1 MIFSQTL
8 SSKQKALE
16 INLDPRVYG
25 AFAEIGAGQETAR
38 HFFQAGGAAGTIAK
52 TISAYDMAM
61 SDAIYGKEESNRYVC
76 EPRLLKMLTREFNL
90 IVKRLASTRPDDTC
104 FFAFSNTVAAK
115 SFKGTSDG
123 HGWLGVRFQA
133 YPKAPPSDAIIHI
146 KMFDRE
152 NLQQQETVGQVG
164 VNLIHACFNF
174 CHDHETF
181 VKALME
187 GLSRDRIEIDMIRIE
202 GPAFKGE
209 DSRVWSLELV
219 KRGFTDGVMF
229 DFKGNV
235 LQVSDTLYKKNI
247 LICRGSY
254 RPPTLVN
261 IDMLETG
268 LKNFSQE
275 LPDSEKSS
283 MVVLPEI
290 SMTKFLERGNFNNED
305 FLARVELLASL
316 DQGVLI
322 TNHDSFHHLSSY
334 LSGYTNKKIA
344 IVLGVYNL
352 EDILDPNKY
361 AKNQT
366 GLLGALGSLMG
377 QNTRLYVYPA
387 SEEDQG
393 KGEME
398 SLKTSS
404 NIAIKESI
412 KPIMQFFK
420 KNNLI
425 KDIKDFKKGVT
436 GIWSRTVLRKI
447 QNGEEGWEKDV
458 PEIVAKTVK
467 EKSLFGIQ
475 S

>member
-8 SSKQKALE
+8 SPKQKALE
-16 INLDPRVYG
+16 INLDPRIYG

-61 SDAIYGKEESNRYVC
+61 SDAIYGKEETHRYVC
-76 EPRLLKMLTREFNL
+76 EPRLLKMLNREFSL
-90 IVKRLASTRPDDTC
+90 IVKRLQSTRPDDTC
-104 FFAFSNTVAAK
+104 FFAFSNTVAAR
-115 SFKGTSDG
+115 SFKGQTDG
-123 HGWLGVRFQA
+123 QGWLGVRFQA
-133 YPKAPPSDAIIHI
+133 YPKAPPSDAVIHI
-146 KMFDRE
+146 KMFDKE
-152 NLQQQETVGQVG
+152 NLQQQETVGRVG

-181 VKALME
+181 VKALMD
-187 GLSRDRIEIDMIRIE
+187 GLSRDRIEVDMIRVD

-219 KRGFTDGVMF
+219 KRGFTDGIMF
-229 DFKGNV
+229 DSKGNV
-235 LQVSDTLYKKNI
+235 LQVTDTLYKKNI
-247 LICRGSY
+247 LVCRGSY

-268 LKNFSQE
+268 VRNFSHD
-275 LPDSEKSS
+275 LPDSEKNSIA
-283 MVVLPEI
+283 VLPEI
-290 SMTKFLERGNFNNED
+290 SMTKFLERGSFDNED

-316 DQGVLI
+316 DYGVLI
-322 TNHDSFHHLSSY
+322 TNLDAYHELSSY
-334 LSGYTNKKIA
+334 LASYTKKKVA

-352 EDILDPNKY
+352 EDILDENKY
-361 AKNQT
+361 AKHTT
-366 GLLGALGSLMG
+366 GLLGGLGSLIG
-377 QNTRLYVYPA
+377 HNTRLFVYPA

-393 KGEME
+393 KGEMD
-398 SLKTSS
+398 SLKTSN
-404 NIAIKESI
+404 NIAIKDNV
-412 KPIMQFFK
+412 KPLMQFFK

-425 KDIKDFKKGVT
+425 KDIKDFKKDAT
-436 GIWSRTVLRKI
+436 GIWSRTVLRMI
-447 QNGEEGWEKDV
+447 QSGEDGWEKMV

>member
-16 INLDPRVYG
+16 INLDPRIYG

-229 DFKGNV
+229 DSKGNV

-275 LPDSEKSS
+275 LPDSEKNS

-290 SMTKFLERGNFNNED
+290 SMTKFLERGSFNNED
-305 FLARVELLASL
+305 FLV
-316 DQGVLI
+316 
-322 TNHDSFHHLSSY
+322 N
-334 LSGYTNKKIA
+334 
-344 IVLGVYNL
+344 
-352 EDILDPNKY
+352 
-361 AKNQT
+361 
-366 GLLGALGSLMG
+366 
-377 QNTRLYVYPA
+377 
-387 SEEDQG
+387 
-393 KGEME
+393 
-398 SLKTSS
+398 
-404 NIAIKESI
+404 
-412 KPIMQFFK
+412 FFM
-420 KNNLI
+420 N
-425 KDIKDFKKGVT
+425 
-436 GIWSRTVLRKI
+436 
-447 QNGEEGWEKDV
+447 
-458 PEIVAKTVK
+458 
-467 EKSLFGIQ
+467 
-475 S
+475 

>member
-16 INLDPRVYG
+16 INLDPRIYG

-115 SFKGTSDG
+115 AFKGTSDG

-219 KRGFTDGVMF
+219 KRGFPDGVMF
-229 DFKGNV
+229 DSKGKV

-275 LPDSEKSS
+275 LPDSEKNSI
-283 MVVLPEI
+283 VVLPEI
-290 SMTKFLERGNFNNED
+290 SMTKFLERGSFNNED

-322 TNHDSFHHLSSY
+322 TNHESFHHLSSY
-334 LSGYTNKKIA
+334 LSGYTKKKIA

>member
-16 INLDPRVYG
+16 INLDPRIYG

-61 SDAIYGKEESNRYVC
+61 SDAIYGKEESSRYVC
-76 EPRLLKMLTREFNL
+76 EARLLKMLTREFNL

-115 SFKGTSDG
+115 AFKGTSDG

-229 DFKGNV
+229 DSRGNV
-235 LQVSDTLYKKNI
+235 LQVSDTLYKQNI

-275 LPDSEKSS
+275 LPDFEKNSI
-283 MVVLPEI
+283 VVLPEI
-290 SMTKFLERGNFNNED
+290 SMTKFLERGSFNNED

-322 TNHDSFHHLSSY
+322 TNHESFHHLSSY
-334 LSGYTNKKIA
+334 LSGYTKKKIA